1 MKKKKK
7 KTNSTKFHKM
17 ITFTSL
23 ENRSVDQF
31 GFVLNPLEK
40 SPSFNNTVYIKK
52 GFVIYPSQDLIFL
65 FKLYY

>member
-1 MKKKKK
+1 
-7 KTNSTKFHKM
+7 M

-31 GFVLNPLEK
+31 GFVLNTLEK